1 MINIMLVAHAPL
13 GDALLHCVH
22 HIFGERPDGLVS
34 VDVVADADPRALAR
48 QLQELLTTLDDGS
61 GVLVLTDMVGSTP
74 SNIAS
79 DVAQGHHAVV
89 ITGVSLPM
97 LLRALT
103 YRNES
108 LDSLVEK
115 TMRGGHNAI
124 LVTAV

>member
-13 GDALLHCVH
+13 GDALLHCVQ
-22 HIFGERPDGLVS
+22 HIFGERPEGLIS
-34 VDVVADADPRALAR
+34 VDVVADTDPQALAR
-48 QLQELLTTLDDGS
+48 QLQELLTTMDDGN

-79 DVAQGHHAVV
+79 DVAQGHHAAV

-103 YRNES
+103 YRNDS

-124 LVTAV
+124 LVTAA